1 MSNSA
6 ELFVALQRVL
16 PKHFL
21 SRLIARAAE
30 SKQPWL
36 KNMLISRAIKAFNIN
51 MQEAASDNLDDYE
64 NFNAFFTRALK
75 PGVRPIDRS
84 QTSIVSPADGAI
96 SQAGPI
102 SKNRILQAKGI
113 DYSVSRLLGD
123 SSQATFYQDGS
134 FATIYLSPK
143 DYHRV
148 HMPAAGKLLSSKY
161 IPGELFSVND
171 KTAQAL
177 PGLFAR
183 NERLVCEFE
192 SPELGRFSLVFVGAM
207 LVAGIETQWSGFEQP
222 GPGAVR
228 ETDHSSDALQFA
240 KGDEI
245 GRFKFGSTVI
255 LLFPPQSID
264 WSQKI
269 EPYAVVQMGEEI
281 ALMSGKKGSKKST
294 K

>member
-21 SRLIARAAE
+21 SRLIARVAE

-75 PGVRPIDRS
+75 PGVRPIDKG

-123 SSQATFYQDGS
+123 SSQARFYQDGS

-148 HMPAAGKLLSSKY
+148 HMPAAGKLLSSRY

-192 SPELGRFSLVFVGAM
+192 SPELGRFSLIFVGAM

-222 GPGAVR
+222 GPGTVR
-228 ETDHSSDALQFA
+228 ETDHCSDALQFA

-255 LLFPPQSID
+255 LLFPQQSID

-281 ALMSGKKGSKKST
+281 ALMNNKKSS